1 MKSKPAFKVQPDD
14 DTSRAETRPRAP
26 RTASRR
32 DTSGSKANP
41 PAPDPIPPDV
51 RTAWWEPFADFLAKE
66 RRYSEYTVRNY
77 RQAFEDFYR
86 WLADPRVNLWARGFD
101 ALSTREIR
109 DFVIEAQRRFDRRT
123 LHNHVSGLRSF
134 FKFWMTRGRLN
145 RNPFLNVPLPK
156 LEKRLPK
163 FLTEEQMKV
172 LLSGPQRLLES
183 GGIDA
188 HTAWRDR
195 LAMELLYGGGLRV
208 SELVALDYGAIDFES
223 GVARVTGKGR
233 KERLCPLGNV
243 ALTVLKKFRAEY
255 AAERGPISPV
265 LVNPNGRRMTVDAV
279 QIMLKRYLALAGLPM
294 DLTPHKLRHSY
305 ATHLLNA
312 GADLR
317 LVQEL
322 LGHSQLATTQI
333 YTHVS
338 VARLREIYAK
348 AHPRA

>member
-1 MKSKPAFKVQPDD
+1 MSKPASP
-14 DTSRAETRPRAP
+14 P
-26 RTASRR
+26 
-32 DTSGSKANP
+32 P
-41 PAPDPIPPDV
+41 PAEVPPAV
-51 RTAWWEPFADFLAKE
+51 VAEWWTPFADFLAQE
-66 RRYSEYTVRNY
+66 RRYSAYTVRNY

-86 WLADPRVNLWARGFD
+86 WLADPQVDLWSRGLD
-101 ALSTREIR
+101 RLELRHMR

-123 LHNHVSGLRSF
+123 LHNHASGLRTF
-134 FKFWMTRGRLN
+134 FKFWMRRGKLRRDPL
-145 RNPFLNVPLPK
+145 LGVPLPK

-163 FLTEEQMKV
+163 FLTEAQMTQ
-172 LLSGPQRLLES
+172 LLAAPQRLLEN
-183 GGIDA
+183 GGIDP
-188 HTAWRDR
+188 HVAWRDR

-208 SELVALDYGAIDFES
+208 SELVALDYGAIDFGN

-233 KERLCPLGNV
+233 KERLCPLGRV
-243 ALTVLKKFRAEY
+243 AMVVLVKFRDEFAPHRSP
-255 AAERGPISPV
+255 ASPV
-265 LVNPNGRRMTVDAV
+265 LANPDGTRMTVGQV
-279 QIMLKRYLALAGLPM
+279 QVMLKRYLALAGLPL

-322 LGHSQLATTQI
+322 LGHSQLATTQL

-338 VARLREIYAK
+338 MARLKEIHAK